1 MDRPVRPKPNASP
14 PTPPGATLAWRRRPV
29 AGFRT
34 SDYQRP
40 LLKRLTPLSKLLIFL
55 VFLGLAATTYLIV
68 NSVVSNKTNDE
79 SLSERLARATLVG
92 TPTLAQ
98 PVVIVPATGE
108 GVASAAAPTVTAVP
122 QPAITAAPV
131 EVTIK
136 LATAQPAFI
145 PPPTPTVDPL
155 GAAWQNQMLRQAD
168 GTLMAPELV
177 VTQARIEAG
186 AFYALLRD
194 LPLDQYL
201 ARRDSIFAEHFAG
214 AALQGILRIEKA
226 RKQYSMNRS
235 GQVEIRIRDFSANG
249 LSATALISS
258 RGWTNDVYD
267 ISTGALIEKGR
278 RDKDTLTVSRIM
290 FERMSGRW
298 KFAIINQVVEVNSP

>member
-1 MDRPVRPKPNASP
+1 M
-14 PTPPGATLAWRRRPV
+14 
-29 AGFRT
+29 
-34 SDYQRP
+34 
-40 LLKRLTPLSKLLIFL
+40 IFL